1 MSTPV
6 SEHLRRLPLFASLPD
21 AALDQLAAAT
31 TVETYGVGEFVF
43 TRMTPANCFFALTG
57 GVIQLQV
64 GNSQGTEKVVEII
77 RAGQTFG
84 EAVMFV
90 GRPFP
95 VDAVVTEA
103 AEVLRVPASAV
114 DELLATDPSAAR
126 AMLAS
131 LSIRL
136 HQLVQDVEMYTVQP
150 ARERVLGHLR
160 QHADASGRVVF
171 TPSKRAIASR
181 LGITPETLSRTL
193 RQLADEGLLAAAG
206 SAVVLLG

>member
-1 MSTPV
+1 
-6 SEHLRRLPLFASLPD
+6 
-21 AALDQLAAAT
+21 
-31 TVETYGVGEFVF
+31 
-43 TRMTPANCFFALTG
+43 
-57 GVIQLQV
+57 
-64 GNSQGTEKVVEII
+64 
-77 RAGQTFG
+77 
-84 EAVMFV
+84 MFV

-181 LGITPETLSRTL
+181 LGITPETLSPTL
-193 RQLADEGLLAAAG
+193 HQLTDEGLLAAAG
-206 SAVVLLG
+206 SAVVLLD